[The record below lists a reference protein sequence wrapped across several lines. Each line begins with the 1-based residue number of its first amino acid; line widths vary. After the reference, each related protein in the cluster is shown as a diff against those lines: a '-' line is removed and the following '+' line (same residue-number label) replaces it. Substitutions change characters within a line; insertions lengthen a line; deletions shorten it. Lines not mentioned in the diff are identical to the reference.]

1 MKSLIK
7 LLTQMIIALIL
18 YKNDI
23 KQEWIDYKY
32 KRNCKALILYKND
45 IKQAVEISQK
55 TGLSKSSVNPL

>member
-45 IKQAVEISQK
+45 IKQK
-55 TGLSKSSVNPL
+55 PLSHALTS